1 MTKEIILKTTT
12 LITPV
17 LKKLAQK
24 FAISLFGMM
33 FALFPLIAN
42 SAEPVAMITDL
53 KGSVYLASKGKAA
66 PLAVLSYLPPGE
78 EIILDAGAQVVVT
91 YFAQSTEFSFKGPGR
106 VVIQAQEAKA
116 LKGSVETRRLDS
128 EKSGAAMKFVQSGKL
143 TFATV
148 EMRALAFVKPT
159 LISPVN
165 TKIASLTPVFRWKG
179 LDDIEKYL
187 ITLTDEQGQIVRQVE
202 AATNSWTVPT
212 DTVLQYGTNYRW
224 KVEAFLNT
232 GDKLNA
238 QGSFSVADPATINR
252 INAKQPAANARF
264 SDKVTYAIFLEEE
277 GFRENAKSIWQEL
290 AAQRPDD
297 PNLKRRA
304 R

>member
-1 MTKEIILKTTT
+1 MKT
-12 LITPV
+12 LS
-17 LKKLAQK
+17 LK
-24 FAISLFGMM
+24 FATGLIGMA
-33 FALFPLIAN
+33 FALFSLIAH

-53 KGSVYLASKGKAA
+53 KGSVYLASKTKAT

-78 EIILDAGAQVVVT
+78 EIILDAGAQLVVT

-116 LKGSVETRRLDS
+116 LKGSVETRRLDT

-148 EMRALAFVKPT
+148 EMRALTFVKPT
-159 LISPVN
+159 LQSPVN
-165 TKIASLTPVFRWKG
+165 TKIASLTPVFSWKG
-179 LDDIEKYL
+179 LDDTEKYL
-187 ITLTDEQGQIVRQVE
+187 MTLTDEHGQAVQQVE
-202 AATNSWTVPT
+202 LATNSWTMPS
-212 DTVLQYGTNYRW
+212 DTILQHGASYRW
-224 KVEAFLNT
+224 KVEAFLKT

-238 QGSFSVADPATINR
+238 QGGFSVADLATINR
-252 INAKQPAANARF
+252 IKEKQPAENARF
-264 SDKVTYAIFLEEE
+264 SDKVTYAIFLEGE
-277 GFRENAKSIWQEL
+277 GFREGAKNIWQEL
-290 AAQRPDD
+290 SAQRPDD

>member
-1 MTKEIILKTTT
+1 MKTTT
-12 LITPV
+12 LITPA

-24 FAISLFGMM
+24 FTTSLFGMM
-33 FALFPLIAN
+33 FALLPLIAN

-53 KGSVYLASKGKAA
+53 KGSVYLAGKGKAA

-106 VVIQAQEAKA
+106 IAIHVQEAKA
-116 LKGSVETRRLDS
+116 LKGSAETRRLDN
-128 EKSGAAMKFVQSGKL
+128 EKSGAALKFVQSGKL

-148 EMRALAFVKPT
+148 EMRALTFVKPT
-159 LISPVN
+159 LLSPVN
-165 TKIASLTPVFRWKG
+165 TKIASLTPVFKWKG

-187 ITLTDEQGQIVRQVE
+187 MTLTDEQGQIVQQVE
-202 AATNSWTVPT
+202 VATNSWTVPDNLLRRGAT
-212 DTVLQYGTNYRW
+212 YRW
-224 KVEAFLNT
+224 KVEAFLKT

-238 QGSFSVADPATINR
+238 QGGFSVADLATVSR
-252 INAKQPAANARF
+252 INAKQPVADARF

-277 GFRENAKSIWQEL
+277 GFRESAKSVWQEL

>member
-1 MTKEIILKTTT
+1 MKTTT
-12 LITPV
+12 LITQV
-17 LKKLAQK
+17 SKKLARK
-24 FAISLFGMM
+24 FTISLFGMM

-53 KGSVYLASKGKAA
+53 KGSVYLASKSKAA

-106 VVIQAQEAKA
+106 IAIHAQEAKA
-116 LKGSVETRRLDS
+116 LKGSAETRRLDN
-128 EKSGAAMKFVQSGKL
+128 EKSGAALKFVQSGKL

-148 EMRALAFVKPT
+148 EMRALTFVKPT
-159 LISPVN
+159 LLSPVN
-165 TKIASLTPVFRWKG
+165 TKIASLTPVFKWKG

-187 ITLTDEQGQIVRQVE
+187 VTLTDEQGQIVQQVE
-202 AATNSWTVPT
+202 VTTNSWTVPA
-212 DTVLQYGTNYRW
+212 DNLLRHGAAYRW
-224 KVEAFLNT
+224 KVEAFLKT

-238 QGSFSVADPATINR
+238 QGGFSVADPATVSR
-252 INAKQPAANARF
+252 INAKQPAADARF

-277 GFRENAKSIWQEL
+277 GFRESAKSVWQEL

>member
-1 MTKEIILKTTT
+1 MKTPTFKF
-12 LITPV
+12 ITNLLSV
-17 LKKLAQK
+17 G
-24 FAISLFGMM
+24 FI
-33 FALFPLIAN
+33 LFPLIAH

-53 KGSVYLASKGKAA
+53 KGSVYLASKTKAT

-78 EIILDAGAQVVVT
+78 EIVLDAGAQLVVT

-116 LKGSVETRRLDS
+116 LKGSAETRRLDT

-148 EMRALAFVKPT
+148 EMRALPFVKPT
-159 LISPVN
+159 LLSPVN
-165 TKIASLTPVFRWKG
+165 TKIASLTPVFSWKS
-179 LDDIEKYL
+179 LDDTEKYL
-187 ITLTDEQGQIVRQVE
+187 LTLTDEHGQTVQQVE
-202 AATNSWTVPT
+202 LATNSWTMPNASI
-212 DTVLQYGTNYRW
+212 LQYGASYRW

-238 QGSFSVADPATINR
+238 QGGFSVADLATIDR
-252 INAKQPAANARF
+252 INAKQPPADARF
-264 SDKVTYAIFLEEE
+264 SDKVTHAIFLEEE
-277 GFRENAKSIWQEL
+277 GFREGAKSIWQEL

-304 R
+304 H